1 MSSYALIDEQLL
13 VGALDLTAFATD
25 FDQWSEADMLPATTM
40 SSLGYP
46 VVLPGLSKCGG
57 SIKVVAGFAATDAST
72 LLNGYTG
79 TQVAY
84 SSIPQSG
91 TATAGAPASTMR
103 GRISKLD
110 RASGAINTVAA
121 GSLDFVGDSAQ
132 FDGYLGCTLALRG
145 ALTGTSIQMGAIPS
159 GSRLWAALHV
169 ISGTF
174 TSLAVTIESDNAT
187 GFPSAATALTFST
200 VSAAGWQFLS
210 AAGPMTD
217 DWFRVKATIGS
228 GTAQYCVVV
237 GID

>member
-1 MSSYALIDEQLL
+1 MAAYALIDEQLL
-13 VGALDLTAFATD
+13 VGAFDLTQFTTD

-46 VVLPGLSKCGG
+46 VVIPGLSKCGG
-57 SIKVVAGFAATDAST
+57 SLKFLSDYATLGAST
-72 LLNGYTG
+72 LLNAYHGV
-79 TQVAY
+79 QVAY

-103 GRISKLD
+103 GLLSKVA
-110 RASGAINTVAA
+110 RSAGGIGTVAN
-121 GSLDFVGDSAQ
+121 GDLEFVGDSAQ
-132 FDGYLGCTLALRG
+132 FDGYLGCTAALRG
-145 ALTGTSIQMGAIPS
+145 ALTGTSIQMGAIPT
-159 GSRLWAALHV
+159 GQRLWAALHV
-169 ISGTF
+169 MSGTF

-228 GTAQYCVVV
+228 GTALYCVVI